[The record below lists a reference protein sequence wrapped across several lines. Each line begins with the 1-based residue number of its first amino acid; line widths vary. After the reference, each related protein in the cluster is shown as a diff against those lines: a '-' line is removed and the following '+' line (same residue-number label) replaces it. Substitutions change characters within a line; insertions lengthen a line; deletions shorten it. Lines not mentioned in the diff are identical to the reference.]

1 MILKKNITKL
11 SRKILRKGFNTLAT
25 VLQEFVQILVSGIV
39 QLATGIA
46 GGVVAM
52 AKALFLEINTETGV
66 VTGLSMFGGIIA
78 IFAGLALAVS
88 ITTRVYTWVT
98 SLGN

>member
-1 MILKKNITKL
+1 MA
-11 SRKILRKGFNTLAT
+11 S
-25 VLQEFVQILVSGIV
+25 VLEEFVEILVSGIV
-39 QLATGIA
+39 SLAEGIA

-52 AKALFLEINTETGV
+52 AKALFLETSVSEGVET
-66 VTGLSMFGGIIA
+66 VTGLSVFGGIVA
-78 IFAGLALAVS
+78 IFAGLALAIS